1 MVITRHPPKLFI
13 TSYNVYLRKCYKLF
27 IYRIL
32 FKNELSQNSVL
43 MPKTPLFCAN
53 VSKVRFRGGIL
64 TVQLGCYTDN
74 EASIRTILANG
85 GMQVEE
91 KDYLDGEPM
100 FIFEIPL

>member
-1 MVITRHPPKLFI
+1 M
-13 TSYNVYLRKCYKLF
+13 
-27 IYRIL
+27 
-32 FKNELSQNSVL
+32 
-43 MPKTPLFCAN
+43 
-53 VSKVRFRGGIL
+53 SKVRFRGGIL